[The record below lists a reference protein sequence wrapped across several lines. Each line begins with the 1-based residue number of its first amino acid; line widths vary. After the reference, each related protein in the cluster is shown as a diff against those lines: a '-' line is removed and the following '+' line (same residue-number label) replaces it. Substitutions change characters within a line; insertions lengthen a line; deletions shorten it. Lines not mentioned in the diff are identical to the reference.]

1 PNPGRPGAPTPFP
14 ALPAETAS
22 GGIKAPQYFAPGVV
36 GDHGEPIAQYF
47 QIGDFLFQNNLSA
60 NAHGNGY
67 SDPNV
72 LIPAVIGSIQSDGGA
87 FNVRHGNHAINLA
100 VAFGL
105 RERLEPFV
113 QVIGDARDFDLV
125 AGWSPRNPDTHG
137 WLSTEISFGDGFLK
151 RPETRQQYKVNGYR
165 AVNPGRHQLTLFGI
179 GYYGFS
185 RIPGLVPTEVRVPS
199 DTINPNQPD
208 LTHTTLIGAAD
219 TWMAS
224 ETHQITLAG
233 YFRTY
238 SLRLQSDFGDGLIQ
252 QSEFRTVS
260 GGNATYLYK
269 PHSEFSVLAGLDLR
283 RDAPRDLRLSR
294 ADENGVFQPV
304 TRNDL
309 TLTFLS

>member
-1 PNPGRPGAPTPFP
+1 MKLVISALGVLLSIYSGTMAQPSNPQGSMHEFTFSGRVVLPDGTVVPHATVRLARKTATTDGDGHFRIGAPAGSYKVEITAVNYQPLTLLVTLNADIDLKVEILPSLIVTIRPEPDALSPDPSTRILVRENVLDANPGRPGVPISVPG
-14 ALPAETAS
+14 LPAETAS

-151 RPETRQQYKVNGYR
+151 RVETRQQYKV
-165 AVNPGRHQLTLFGI
+165 
-179 GYYGFS
+179 
-185 RIPGLVPTEVRVPS
+185 
-199 DTINPNQPD
+199 
-208 LTHTTLIGAAD
+208 
-219 TWMAS
+219 
-224 ETHQITLAG
+224 
-233 YFRTY
+233 
-238 SLRLQSDFGDGLIQ
+238 
-252 QSEFRTVS
+252 
-260 GGNATYLYK
+260 
-269 PHSEFSVLAGLDLR
+269 
-283 RDAPRDLRLSR
+283 
-294 ADENGVFQPV
+294 
-304 TRNDL
+304 
-309 TLTFLS
+309 